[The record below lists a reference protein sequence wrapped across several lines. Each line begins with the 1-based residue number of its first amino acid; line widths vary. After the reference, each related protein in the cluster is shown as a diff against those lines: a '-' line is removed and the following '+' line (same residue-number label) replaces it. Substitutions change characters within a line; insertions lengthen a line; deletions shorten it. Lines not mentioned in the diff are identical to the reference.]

1 MKLSRNKQVVCADGF
16 RMSVQAGEGM
26 YCTPRDDNG
35 PYSEVEIGYPS
46 SREECIMPYCEDP
59 ERPTDTVYGYVPKQF
74 VTYVIAKHGGM
85 ISGGLPNGLFMNR
98 FTDQADD

>member
-35 PYSEVEIGYPS
+35 PYSEVEIGYPTE
-46 SREECIMPYCEDP
+46 REECIMPYCEDSS
-59 ERPTDTVYGYVPKQF
+59 RPTETVYGYVPTQF
-74 VTYVIAKHGGM
+74 VTYLIAKHGGM
-85 ISGGLPNGLFMNR
+85 ISGGLPSGIFMNK
-98 FTDQADD
+98 FTDQQE